1 MLLSLKRCGH
11 NTVNDKTSE
20 HIILSDT
27 NVAYVLSFFL
37 EKKIIPERNI
47 FLGEEKAKV
56 EFHPIVKEEIEAHFT
71 AWLTCRELNISTKNA
86 CPSFFDSIGKSAIE
100 KILKF
105 VSGNLAPSL
114 TVNITSNEFF
124 NRKKVYEAVRK
135 KIQTDW
141 ALEGVK
147 GKKISSKPS
156 DQDYSILF
164 SVEKNLLKL
173 ATNDEILLAIARELL
188 VEGSTYKTEDLI
200 NLVYLADSSVEEK
213 IKEVCATLSA
223 LDQTFSLARALRP
236 KVLR

>member
-1 MLLSLKRCGH
+1 M
-11 NTVNDKTSE
+11 NDKTTE

-27 NVAYVLSFFL
+27 NVAYVLYFFL

-47 FLGEEKAKV
+47 FLGEEKIKI

-71 AWLTCRELNISTKNA
+71 AWLTCKELKISTKSS

-100 KILKF
+100 KIVGF
-105 VSGNLAPSL
+105 VDANLAPSFSVD
-114 TVNITSNEFF
+114 TTSDEFF
-124 NRKKVYEAVRK
+124 NRKKVYEAARK
-135 KIQTDW
+135 KIQIGWTS
-141 ALEGVK
+141 EGVI
-147 GKKISSKPS
+147 GKKTYSKPS

-173 ATNDEILLAIARELL
+173 ATNDEILLAIACELL
-188 VEGSTYKTEDLI
+188 EEGSTYKTEDLI
-200 NLVYLADSSVEEK
+200 NLVYLINLSSEEK

-223 LDQTFSLARALRP
+223 LDQTFNLARALRP